1 METSLSVENN
11 PLQAKV
17 STTSPST
24 QDAQQFG
31 HHMTSGQSIKDPGQ
45 SSGEQSVSD
54 KTTAE
59 RMQDGKGESS
69 GMDDTTVA
77 EIEAVNRS
85 SETDMA
91 TNST

>member
-1 METSLSVENN
+1 VETSLSVENN

-17 STTSPST
+17 TTTSPSI

-31 HHMTSGQSIKDPGQ
+31 NHMTSRQSVKDPAESSGAQSIIN
-45 SSGEQSVSD
+45 

-69 GMDDTTVA
+69 GMDDMAVA
-77 EIEAVNRS
+77 EIEALNTS

-91 TNST
+91 ANST

>member
-17 STTSPST
+17 SMTSPST
-24 QDAQQFG
+24 QDAQLFG
-31 HHMTSGQSIKDPGQ
+31 NHTTSRQSMKDPGE
-45 SSGEQSVSD
+45 SSGAQSISD

-59 RMQDGKGESS
+59 RMQDCKGESN
-69 GMDDTTVA
+69 GMDHTAVA
-77 EIEAVNRS
+77 DIEALNRS

-91 TNST
+91 TNSS

>member
-31 HHMTSGQSIKDPGQ
+31 HHMTSGQ

>member
-1 METSLSVENN
+1 METSLTVKNN

-31 HHMTSGQSIKDPGQ
+31 NHITSGQSIGAQ
-45 SSGEQSVSD
+45 SISD

-69 GMDDTTVA
+69 GMDDTAVA
-77 EIEAVNRS
+77 KIEALNTS

-91 TNST
+91 TNSI